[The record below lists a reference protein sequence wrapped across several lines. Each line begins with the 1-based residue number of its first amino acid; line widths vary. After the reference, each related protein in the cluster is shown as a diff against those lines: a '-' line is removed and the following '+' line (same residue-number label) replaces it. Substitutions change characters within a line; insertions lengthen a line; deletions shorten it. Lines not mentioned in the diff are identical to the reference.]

1 MPYLRVFLRILAITF
16 AAWAGHAVAEERP
29 TVGDLAWMTG
39 SWTGSLGESGLA
51 LEENWILPIDGS
63 IASLV
68 RVTGTGSTSMVELI
82 VVEEEDDTLMLRV
95 QQWDPGFAPRTPGPQ
110 TMALRE
116 LGENRVSF
124 EATGEAGFRTLTYS
138 RPAPDTFVI
147 EVEEAPG
154 EVSRIELRAR

>member
-1 MPYLRVFLRILAITF
+1 MRHLRAFLWILATAF
-16 AAWAGHAVAEERP
+16 AALAGHGAAAERP
-29 TVGDLAWMTG
+29 TVADLAWMTG
-39 SWTGSLGESGLA
+39 SWTGSLGDSGLT

-116 LGENRVSF
+116 LGGNGVSF

-147 EVEEAPG
+147 EVEVAPG
-154 EVSRIELRAR
+154 EVERIELRAR